1 MSEDSGRQGNQDET
15 SGQPQTQPQHGR
27 GGAGRQQ
34 TVGGQDPLQ
43 AWTVFL
49 ATLFAMAGFAIGV
62 LTILVDAIDES
73 FLEPDMDAPTGG
85 GGGVDFG
92 AEFANLFSVTFTYP
106 VLVFTVALAVFV
118 GAGLAYRA
126 EADESSLFQIA
137 AASAGAGAALFVI
150 VSVILVSTTIDGLSV
165 NFSGL
170 LINAIITGIVAGGA
184 SVAGTWTVLNQSPE

>member
-1 MSEDSGRQGNQDET
+1 MSQDSGGQGNQERT
-15 SGQPQTQPQHGR
+15 SAQPQTQPQRGG

-34 TVGGQDPLQ
+34 TGGDPLQ

-49 ATLFAMAGFAIGV
+49 ATLFAMAGFAVGV
-62 LTILVDAIDES
+62 LTILVDAVDES
-73 FLEPDMDAPTGG
+73 FLELDMADGATGG
-85 GGGVDFG
+85 GGGVNIG

-118 GAGLAYRA
+118 GAGLAYQVG
-126 EADESSLFQIA
+126 ADEGSLFQIA

-165 NFSGL
+165 NFGGL
-170 LINAIITGIVAGGA
+170 LINAVVTGVVAGGA
-184 SVAGTWTVLNQSPE
+184 SVAGSWTVLNQSPE